1 MYLCG
6 RTIFKILAKNWSQ
19 TAQVRYRSGLGSRCS
34 LNMTT
39 KRYKSKQSTK
49 DYATSNSTTTVTVLE
64 ILNNMWK
71 GFLDCFCVLGSLS
84 NEETPLTFPWL
95 RVLWRNKR
103 KLYRKSTDQHC
114 VRTDWLASLPMVF
127 ASVSKRVTV
136 HNLSFDWRAWLPWK
150 NVFFRRT
157 QNWRRECGIRKH
169 ASVEHD
175 SVINAR
181 ARAVARLFESPFC
194 PAFVFALFFYFYTR
208 GQSELCDETITLA
221 ASKMSKSSGKHGGW
235 QRKWVPTFLLQK
247 CARID

>member
-1 MYLCG
+1 MYLCS
-6 RTIFKILAKNWSQ
+6 RTIFKMLAKNWSQ
-19 TAQVRYRSGLGSRCS
+19 TAQVRSRSALGSRCS

-49 DYATSNSTTTVTVLE
+49 DYATSNFTTTVTVLE

-114 VRTDWLASLPMVF
+114 VRTDWLASLPMAF
-127 ASVSKRVTV
+127 ASVPKRVTV

-181 ARAVARLFESPFC
+181 AHMALAR
-194 PAFVFALFFYFYTR
+194 FF
-208 GQSELCDETITLA
+208 
-221 ASKMSKSSGKHGGW
+221 
-235 QRKWVPTFLLQK
+235 
-247 CARID
+247 